1 MSAMPPQLISA
12 VCFKGDSVEIVIIRH
27 GKSILNTSG
36 KVSASEFGACAR
48 EYDIAG
54 IDESYPPST
63 EVIEKA
69 RSCKFSV
76 CSDLE
81 RSLHSAR
88 LLEIEKPDLISP
100 LYRECEIPYANWDF
114 PKVSKTVWPIVF
126 RALQV
131 IGYSPNAE
139 SYKEIKTRA
148 KECASQLVELAHIH
162 GSVLYVG
169 HGALSWVLH
178 KYLHDMGWIGPKK
191 SVREHWGY
199 GVYKNIET

>member
-1 MSAMPPQLISA
+1 M
-12 VCFKGDSVEIVIIRH
+12 EIVIIRH

-48 EYDIAG
+48 EYDVAG
-54 IDESYPPST
+54 VDESYLPSNK
-63 EVIEKA
+63 VIEKA

-76 CSDLE
+76 CSNLE

-88 LLEIEKPDLISP
+88 LLEIKKPDLISS

-114 PKVSKTVWPIVF
+114 PKISKTVWPVVF
-126 RALQV
+126 RTFQ
-131 IGYSPNAE
+131 IMGYSPNAE
-139 SYKEIKTRA
+139 SYKEIKKRA
-148 KECASQLVELAHIH
+148 RKCADQLIELAHNH

-178 KYLHDMGWIGPKK
+178 KYLNGMGWMGPKK

>member
-1 MSAMPPQLISA
+1 M
-12 VCFKGDSVEIVIIRH
+12 EIIIIRH

-48 EYDIAG
+48 EYDVAG

-100 LYRECEIPYANWDF
+100 LYRECEIPYANCNF
-114 PKVSKTVWPIVF
+114 PKMSKTLWPIVF
-126 RALQV
+126 RALQI

-139 SYKEIKTRA
+139 SYKQIKRRA
-148 KECASQLVELAHIH
+148 KECASQLAELAHIH

-169 HGALSWVLH
+169 HAALSWVLH
-178 KYLHDMGWIGPKK
+178 KYLLGMGWLGPKK

-199 GVYKNIET
+199 GVYKYIET